1 MLVKE
6 SKLLVGSSSNIVNR
20 MGGGI
25 GVGAGGG
32 GKLVITN
39 DVATTSESD
48 SNQTSTRP
56 LRSSENKVF
65 QTEDD
70 KSENEFSEVPL

>member
-1 MLVKE
+1 
-6 SKLLVGSSSNIVNR
+6 
-20 MGGGI
+20 MGGGSS
-25 GVGAGGG
+25 G

-39 DVATTSESD
+39 DMAATTSSESD
-48 SNQTSTRP
+48 SNVNITRP

-65 QTEDD
+65 QAEDE

>member
-1 MLVKE
+1 
-6 SKLLVGSSSNIVNR
+6 
-20 MGGGI
+20 MGGGSS
-25 GVGAGGG
+25 G

-39 DVATTSESD
+39 DTAATTSSESD
-48 SNQTSTRP
+48 SNVNITRP

-65 QTEDD
+65 QAEDE